1 MDIYDFIIPPFFYE
15 GYEQSKNIFLESLF
29 KINIEQS
36 KTILENKRKQCL
48 DLIRTK
54 KNQNDIN
61 KITHKIWLTNE
72 VDGKMPYEK
81 CINFLKKNYTEL
93 NDFKHYLWV
102 NNEEIGKEIL
112 KLINCPDLDIE
123 LRNINEFYNYKGRK
137 VYDIFLK
144 HKLFANA
151 CDIARIQIIHK
162 YGGLYS
168 DFGWAMTKNIPQYIN
183 NFDIMFNGETAEWC
197 KGYISHNVI
206 YSINEKHIIF
216 DKMVSYL
223 EDKQFLI
230 EFIKNKNG
238 FCIIEIVSPRF
249 IMAAI
254 PGLCKNDK
262 LITLVNHELTFSRQ
276 HNSSHQNG
284 SFSSNKI
291 DECIEIINN
300 EIHNYIDL
308 L

>member
-1 MDIYDFIIPPFFYE
+1 MDIYDIIIPPFFYNNE
-15 GYEQSKNIFLESLF
+15 EKTKIFFLNLFNTNNEQA
-29 KINIEQS
+29 KI
-36 KTILENKRKQCL
+36 ILEEMREKCL
-48 DLIRTK
+48 KLIRSESQ
-54 KNQNDIN
+54 KNEKVN
-61 KITHKIWLTNE
+61 KLTHKIWLTDNKNGKIPNE
-72 VDGKMPYEK
+72 LMLYL
-81 CINFLKKNYTEL
+81 LKRQYSEL

-112 KLINCPDLDIE
+112 KLIDCPDLDIE

-137 VYDIFLK
+137 VFDIFLK

-183 NFDIMFNGETAEWC
+183 NFDIMFNGETALC

-206 YSINEKHIIF
+206 YSFNEKHIIF

-284 SFSSNKI
+284 SFGSNTI
-291 DECIEIINN
+291 NTCMEIINN
-300 EIHNYIDL
+300 EIKEYINSL
-308 L
+308 